1 MGGEGGDSLRWG
13 KHTERAAEGTQGWSG
28 GGFGQVWAMSL
39 AAQPDFLLLYK
50 WFQLF

>member
-39 AAQPDFLLLYK
+39 AGTSCCYINGSNYSD
-50 WFQLF
+50 